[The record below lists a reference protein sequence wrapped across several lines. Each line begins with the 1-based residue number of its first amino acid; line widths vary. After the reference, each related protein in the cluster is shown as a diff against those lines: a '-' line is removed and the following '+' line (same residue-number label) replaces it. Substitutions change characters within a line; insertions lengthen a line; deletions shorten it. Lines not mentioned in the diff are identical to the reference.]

1 MNFFHIIAHVL
12 EDKQSRLLLLV
23 LTNDEVEQQNL
34 VKINFKRPKILAI
47 IKCYFLFD
55 YSKMITNLI
64 KKVTCIK
71 SFYYIVDVKKNN
83 YFTVTNV

>member
-23 LTNDEVEQQNL
+23 LTNDEVD
-34 VKINFKRPKILAI
+34 FKRPKILAI

-64 KKVTCIK
+64 KK
-71 SFYYIVDVKKNN
+71 
-83 YFTVTNV
+83 

>member
-12 EDKQSRLLLLV
+12 EDKQSWLLLLV

-47 IKCYFLFD
+47 TIISC
-55 YSKMITNLI
+55 LI
-64 KKVTCIK
+64 IAK
-71 SFYYIVDVKKNN
+71 
-83 YFTVTNV
+83 

>member
-12 EDKQSRLLLLV
+12 EDKQSWLLLLV
-23 LTNDEVEQQNL
+23 LTNDEVEQQ
-34 VKINFKRPKILAI
+34 NFKRPKILAI

-64 KKVTCIK
+64 KK
-71 SFYYIVDVKKNN
+71 
-83 YFTVTNV
+83 

>member
-12 EDKQSRLLLLV
+12 EDIQSWLLLLV

-47 IKCYFLFD
+47 TIISC
-55 YSKMITNLI
+55 LI
-64 KKVTCIK
+64 IAK
-71 SFYYIVDVKKNN
+71 
-83 YFTVTNV
+83 